1 MTNTTPKVFFAY
13 PSRSPTLKEAI
24 DGAVPELNQK
34 GQVKIKTWEKCNIG
48 GKFVIDTIC
57 DAIDEAEL
65 FFADLT
71 GLNANVMF
79 ELGYAIACDKR
90 IWLILDDTYTKEK
103 DMFEQL
109 KILTTVG
116 YVSCCNSQDIVS
128 GFYKDKPFADIENT
142 IFRAPIEPN
151 LKPYSILS
159 LKSQHENQAALYMSN
174 LLQERFPEKII
185 VDAPNKPAVQSLADY
200 GDLVF
205 GCNGLVCHFTN
216 PKREGAYL
224 ETARHAL
231 ICGMARGFEKP
242 LLMLAEDEFPSPIDY
257 RDYLK
262 HYKNASE
269 ALGYL
274 EEWLPRVEQDLKA
287 DEDRFAGMR
296 DPLSEPHVEQ
306 GLKADQE
313 AAAAPRK
320 IFITYTHQDTEA
332 QKKLKTYLAVMED
345 EGKIELWDDG
355 DITAGS
361 NARQEHILKEV
372 ADSDILLYLAS
383 ADSLASES
391 CNKELTEAVRAE
403 KRVIP
408 IILESCDWLN
418 DRLSDF
424 QALPDK
430 GNPINK
436 WQPESDGWQNVVDG
450 IREAVEEMQVRA
462 DTPSGTSEKELRA
475 ALAFQQGNVL
485 MMIGQVDMAIEHYS
499 HAIELNPNN
508 ATTYSNRGVAY
519 ASKGNYDRAI
529 RDYTEAIRLSRNY
542 VGAYNNRGI
551 AYSDKSGYDR
561 AIENYTKAIQLK
573 PDYAEVYNNRG
584 IAYGDKSDYV
594 RAIENYTK
602 AIQLKP
608 DYVEAYNN
616 RGVAYGKKGDVD
628 HAIEDYTRAIERKSD
643 YAEAYNNRG
652 AAYSDKGEV
661 DLAIVE
667 YTQAIQLKPDYA
679 EAYNNRGVA
688 YGKKGGF
695 DRAIEDYTKAI
706 HLNPDYAGAYSNRGF
721 AYITKGDYDRA
732 IEDYTKAIDLNPD
745 YAEAY
750 SKRGFAYI
758 TKGEFNRA
766 IEDFTKA
773 IELNPNS
780 AEAYNNRGL
789 AYNDKGDYDYA
800 LVDLNKAIQLN
811 PDYAIAYY
819 NCGLA
824 YNNKREHDH
833 AIANFT
839 KAIDLNPNHVIAYN
853 NRGIIYDKKG
863 DYDRAIADYTKVIEF
878 EPNDANAYN
887 NRGAAYKN
895 NGELDRAIVDYTKAI
910 QLNPSHAIA
919 YYNRG
924 MMWVH
929 LRDWERAKVDLTI
942 AKEKGIEKYGIQ
954 LPTDIDAMLTPQQ

>member
-1 MTNTTPKVFFAY
+1 MVNTIPKAFFAY

-24 DGAVPELNQK
+24 HGAVPELNEK
-34 GQVKIKTWEKCNIG
+34 GQVNIKTWEQCNIG
-48 GKFVIDTIC
+48 GKFVINTIC
-57 DAIDEAEL
+57 DAIDKTEL

-79 ELGYAIACDKR
+79 ELGYAIARDKR
-90 IWLILDDTYTKEK
+90 IWLIFDETYTDGKN
-103 DMFEQL
+103 MFDQL
-109 KILTTVG
+109 RFLTTIG
-116 YVSCCNSQDIVS
+116 YVPCCNSQDIVS
-128 GFYKDKPFADIENT
+128 GFYKDKPFADIEST
-142 IFRAPIEPN
+142 IFRTAIEPN
-151 LKPYSILS
+151 LKPGDSILY
-159 LKSQHENQAALYMSN
+159 LKSQHENQAAMHMSN

-185 VDAPNKPAVQSLADY
+185 VDAPNKPAVQSLVDY
-200 GDLVF
+200 GNLVF
-205 GCNGLVCHFTN
+205 GCNGLICHFTN
-216 PKREGAYL
+216 PAREGAHL
-224 ETARHAL
+224 QTARHAL
-231 ICGMARGFEKP
+231 ICGMAHGFEKP
-242 LLMLAEDEFPSPIDY
+242 LLMLAEDEFSSPIDY
-257 RDYLK
+257 RDFLK
-262 HYKNASE
+262 HYKTAPQ
-269 ALGYL
+269 ALEYL
-274 EEWLPRVEQDLKA
+274 KEWLPQVERDLK
-287 DEDRFAGMR
+287 
-296 DPLSEPHVEQ
+296 V
-306 GLKADQE
+306 DQE
-313 AAAAPRK
+313 ATAVPRLK
-320 IFITYTHQDTEA
+320 IFITYAHQDTEA
-332 QKKLKTYLAVMED
+332 QKKLKTHLAVMERT
-345 EGKIELWDDG
+345 GKIKLWDDG
-355 DITAGS
+355 DITAGG

-383 ADSLASES
+383 ADSLASEN

-424 QALPDK
+424 QALPEK

-436 WQPESDGWQNVVDG
+436 WQLESDGWQNVVDG

-485 MMIGQVDMAIEHYS
+485 MMIGQIDMAIEHYS

-508 ATTYSNRGVAY
+508 PATYSNRGVAY
-519 ASKGNYDRAI
+519 HNKGEYDCAI
-529 RDYTEAIRLSRNY
+529 RDYTEAIQLNRNY
-542 VGAYNNRGI
+542 VEAYNNRGI
-551 AYSDKSGYDR
+551 AYGDKSDYDR

-584 IAYGDKSDYV
+584 VAYGDKSDYD

-679 EAYNNRGVA
+679 EVYNNRGVA

-732 IEDYTKAIDLNPD
+732 IEDYTQAIDLNPD

-758 TKGEFNRA
+758 TKGDYDRA
-766 IEDFTKA
+766 IEDFIKG

-789 AYNDKGDYDYA
+789 AYNDKGDYDRA

-839 KAIDLNPNHVIAYN
+839 KAIELKPNFAEAYTNRGLAYHYKGNYNDALVDLN
-853 NRGIIYDKKG
+853 
-863 DYDRAIADYTKVIEF
+863 
-878 EPNDANAYN
+878 
-887 NRGAAYKN
+887 
-895 NGELDRAIVDYTKAI
+895 KAI
-910 QLNPSHAIA
+910 QLNPDYAIS
-919 YYNRG
+919 YYYRG
-924 MMWVH
+924 MMWLH
-929 LRDWERAKVDLTI
+929 LRELERAKADLTI
-942 AKEKGIEKYGIQ
+942 AQEKGIEKHGIQ
-954 LPTDIDAMLTPQQ
+954 LPADIVEMLTPQ